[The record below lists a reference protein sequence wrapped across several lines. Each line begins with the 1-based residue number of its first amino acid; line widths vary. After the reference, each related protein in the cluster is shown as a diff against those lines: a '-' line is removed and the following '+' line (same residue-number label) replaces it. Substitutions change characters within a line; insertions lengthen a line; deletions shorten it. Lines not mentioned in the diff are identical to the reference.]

1 MSLPPLIAVEDLAVS
16 FATMPALDGV
26 SLAIRPGEIVALTGP
41 NGSGK
46 STLVRVLIGALAP
59 GRGLVRR
66 AEGLRLGY
74 VPQRLPLDPNLPMTL
89 ARFLALPGG
98 LPPGAAEAALERAG
112 LAGRGGAQI
121 AQLSG
126 GQVQRALLARALLPD
141 PQLLILD
148 EAASGLDPEGAA
160 AFHARLSDLRVQ
172 RGTAILMVSHDLAAA
187 FAIADRAVV
196 LGRQRVLAEGRPED
210 VLRAPG
216 VAQAFGLPP
225 GICLAIGPHVPPPQV
240 AVR

>member
-1 MSLPPLIAVEDLAVS
+1 MSAAPLIAVEGLGVS
-16 FATMPALDGV
+16 FGPTPALEDV
-26 SLAIRPGEIVALTGP
+26 SLAVCPGEIVALTGP

-46 STLVRVLIGALAP
+46 STLIRVLIGALAP

-89 ARFLALPGG
+89 SRFLSLPGG
-98 LPPGAAEAALERAG
+98 LPPGAAAAALEHAG
-112 LAGRGGAQI
+112 LAGRGRAQVS
-121 AQLSG
+121 QLSG
-126 GQVQRALLARALLPD
+126 GQVQRALLARALLSD

-148 EAASGLDPEGAA
+148 EAAAGLDPEGAA
-160 AFHARLSDLRVQ
+160 AFHARLAALRAA
-172 RGTAILMVSHDLAAA
+172 RGTAILMVSHDLASA
-187 FAIADRAVV
+187 FAIADRVVV
-196 LGRQRVLAEGRPED
+196 LGRRVLAEGTPQD

-225 GICLAIGPHVPPPQV
+225 GICLAIGPHIPPQV
-240 AVR
+240 AAE